1 MRGISAELRTTSDS
15 RVEAWEKLEYGMFIH
30 WGLYSEIGGVWKG
43 QPVTKGYN
51 EQIQMWANISEEEY
65 LEVAKR
71 FTAEHFNPEEICQ
84 LAKDAGMRYIVL
96 TTKHHDGFS
105 MFKTETT
112 DYNIVD
118 RTPFGQ
124 DALKLLA
131 DECQKQGLKL
141 GLYYSL
147 VDWHQGHEFDH
158 NNCNEIPESIE
169 KIIVEQLQELLTNYG
184 PIAEVWFDMGAPTLE
199 QSKRFKQIVRE
210 YQPDAAVNSR
220 IWNNQGD
227 FRTLGDNEVPSVPL
241 DGAWQTPASI
251 YHSTWGYRSWQE
263 RKDLTGKVQELV
275 KSLVKV
281 RANGG
286 NYLLNIGPRGDG
298 SIVEYEAD
306 VLRGIGDWLERH
318 QHACLDSSATR
329 FGTQAWGEVM
339 VKDQDLFLYVLHWPE
354 EGELRLPGLL
364 TDVKRVI
371 ENGTEEVLNWRLE
384 ENDCVITLPSK
395 PDDEILPVVK
405 VELSD
410 KATLIPSSTVKEED
424 GEWNIHKEDLD
435 FRHSYKDQGS
445 YFTTKQTVVR
455 ISAYLASQQ
464 EGEAT
469 LTVTGKAD
477 RDAQYRI
484 QLGDHLLSVTGKQLT
499 NGSIGPIH
507 LSANEVIPLTI
518 QRAESSYKGEDINL
532 EIDRVTVKRAK

>member
-1 MRGISAELRTTSDS
+1 MKGITANIHIMNDS
-15 RVEAWEKLEYGMFIH
+15 RVEAWQQLEYGMFIH

-43 QPVTKGYN
+43 QPETKGYN

-65 LEVAKR
+65 LEVAKQ

-105 MFKTETT
+105 MFKTKTT

-118 RTPFGQ
+118 RTPFGK

-131 DECQKQGLKL
+131 EECQKQGLKL

-158 NNCNEIPESIE
+158 NNCNEIPESID
-169 KIIVEQLQELLTNYG
+169 KIIEAQLQELLTNYG
-184 PIAEVWFDMGAPTLE
+184 PIVELWFDMGAPTLE

-210 YQPDAAVNSR
+210 YQPKAAVNSR

-306 VLRGIGDWLERH
+306 VLKGIGDWLKRH
-318 QHACLDSSATR
+318 QHACLDSTATL
-329 FGTQAWGEVM
+329 FGMQAWGEVM
-339 VKDQDLFLYVLHWPE
+339 AKDQELFLYVMNWPE
-354 EGELRLPGLL
+354 EGKLRLPGLK
-364 TDVKRVI
+364 TDVKQVL
-371 ENGTEEVLNWRLE
+371 EEGTGKPLNWKFDN
-384 ENDCVITLPSK
+384 NDVVITLSSK
-395 PDDEILPVVK
+395 PHDEILPVVK
-405 VELSD
+405 VELSA
-410 KATLIPSSTVKEED
+410 KPTLIPNRTVEEKA
-424 GEWNIHKEDLD
+424 GEWNIHKQDLSS
-435 FRHSYKDQGS
+435 RHNYKDDGS
-445 YFTTKQTVVR
+445 YFSTKQTIVQLA
-455 ISAYLASQQ
+455 AYLASQQ
-464 EGEAT
+464 EGEVT

-477 RDAQYRI
+477 PKARYRI
-484 QLGDHLLSVTGKQLT
+484 QIGEHAHVATGENLT
-499 NGSIGPIH
+499 NIGPFH
-507 LSANEVIPLTI
+507 LSANEVIPLI
-518 QRAESSYKGEDINL
+518 IERADPAYKGEDIDLEVDKLNL
-532 EIDRVTVKRAK
+532 KRK

>member
-71 FTAEHFNPEEICQ
+71 FRAEHFNPKEICQ

-464 EGEAT
+464 EGKAT